1 MRTKQKNRIRK
12 STKYIGTIISIV
24 LLVTSLISLTKNLS
38 NENMKTNTKEIYNY
52 KNKFNYMSYEKFKR
66 Y

>member
-24 LLVTSLISLTKNLS
+24 LLVTSFLSLMKNIS
-38 NENMKTNTKEIYNY
+38 NENIKTRTTTTKATV
-52 KNKFNYMSYEKFKR
+52 MGR
-66 Y
+66 RLL